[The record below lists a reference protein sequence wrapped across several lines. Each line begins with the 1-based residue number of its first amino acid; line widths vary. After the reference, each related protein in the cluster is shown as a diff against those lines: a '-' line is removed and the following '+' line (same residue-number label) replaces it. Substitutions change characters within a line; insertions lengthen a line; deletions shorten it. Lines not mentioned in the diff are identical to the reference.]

1 MQPGQWDQRLKR
13 STQCLEALGA
23 FYPDRAPLSL
33 TGYCSTSAPHPAY
46 VPRLPVASSMTGFS
60 MHVSPLGEG
69 WAASESAEF
78 AISWHRR
85 KHL

>member
-13 STQCLEALGA
+13 STQCREAPGA

-60 MHVSPLGEG
+60 MHGIALERRLGSIG
-69 WAASESAEF
+69 V
-78 AISWHRR
+78 RR
-85 KHL
+85 IRHLVA